1 MNVIPKMKV
10 VCANLDVYVFIYEV
24 QK

>member
-10 VCANLDVYVFIYEV
+10 VCANLDVYVFIYKV